1 MYPAGVATRAT
12 VYDTCARMELWA
24 FPDPLTSLRERVLV
38 IHDAIHD
45 PKNLA
50 YASTHPRAVMGSHK
64 RSAGVLADHDD
75 VDEVV
80 KKAGDAKRKT
90 KNALERAA
98 KAKR

>member
-1 MYPAGVATRAT
+1 M
-12 VYDTCARMELWA
+12 
-24 FPDPLTSLRERVLV
+24 

>member
-1 MYPAGVATRAT
+1 
-12 VYDTCARMELWA
+12 
-24 FPDPLTSLRERVLV
+24 
-38 IHDAIHD
+38 
-45 PKNLA
+45 
-50 YASTHPRAVMGSHK
+50 MGSHK